1 MDSLG
6 RFPLRFL
13 AVGGRERLYSSDEE
27 CSSVDELGYLSRSR
41 TEKKQNIIAHYDSLN
56 FRMICN
62 YFVSYLNKQIS
73 SLFCTFQGL
82 KSIHKRNDNMNLV
95 GPCTYIMI
103 IGDTFHK
110 CNITVSSSCLFIF
123 QSFV

>member
-41 TEKKQNIIAHYDSLN
+41 TKKEKKIFHY
-56 FRMICN
+56 MM
-62 YFVSYLNKQIS
+62 
-73 SLFCTFQGL
+73 T
-82 KSIHKRNDNMNLV
+82 
-95 GPCTYIMI
+95 P
-103 IGDTFHK
+103 
-110 CNITVSSSCLFIF
+110 
-123 QSFV
+123 